1 MIVQHSSINLN
12 HQSNQF
18 QYLNQTSQ
26 LQGSSKAAL
35 LSSAGVGSIALS
47 TQYQFDA
54 KHQYKSSLEAR
65 SEVQHQG
72 SVVAAHHMAQTSA
85 KLSAIQLN
93 AFSAQIA
100 IKRAFPS
107 DSTTSVQV
115 SGLAEFQFK
124 QQIQYRQA
132 SHNLM
137 IASGQVS
144 LADGRKIDFN
154 LHLQHQQHTEINALS
169 ELSLQQ
175 AVMHDPLVINF
186 GDQPVA
192 LRNTTFE
199 FDLLANG
206 QTQTF
211 AALGQGAGYLTF
223 DAKGD
228 GMVTDGSELFGTRTG
243 DAYAELALFDE
254 DRNGWID
261 QNDAIF
267 SQLRIWLDQTD
278 PYSTI
283 SLAEAGVGAIYLGSV
298 PFEYALRDG
307 EAALQG
313 QAKAASLVL
322 MKDGSVKTSQ
332 AIDLLPL
339 INSDN
344 WQAFEDSPTFKSLQ
358 RMASSLNSWIEK
370 TNQLTEALSKL
381 NNPISSSVSQAFEL
395 RAQDNWFEE
404 LNRKIQQMV
413 AERRA
418 FLEGVFGKPQS
429 KKWGKA

>member
-26 LQGSSKAAL
+26 LQGSSKAAMG
-35 LSSAGVGSIALS
+35 SSAGLSSLALS

-54 KHQYKSSLEAR
+54 RHHHTSVLQSR
-65 SEVQHQG
+65 SEVQQQG
-72 SVVAAHHMAQTSA
+72 LVVAAHHMAQTSA

-93 AFSAQIA
+93 ASSAQIA
-100 IKRAFPS
+100 IKQAFPS
-107 DSTTSVQV
+107 DSSQGVQV

-132 SHNLM
+132 SHNVM
-137 IASGQVS
+137 SASGQVS

-154 LHLQHQQHTEINALS
+154 LHLQHLQHTEINALS

-175 AVMHDPLVINF
+175 SVMHDPLVINF

-223 DAKGD
+223 DLNGD

-298 PFEYALRDG
+298 PFEYALRDDK
-307 EAALQG
+307 AALQG
-313 QAKAASLVL
+313 QSKAASIVL
-322 MKDGSVKTSQ
+322 MEDGRIKTSQ
-332 AIDLLPL
+332 AIDLMPL
-339 INSDN
+339 ITSEN
-344 WQAFEDSPTFKSLQ
+344 WQFFENTPAFKSLQ
-358 RMASSLNSWIEK
+358 RMADSLNSWFE
-370 TNQLTEALSKL
+370 KL
-381 NNPISSSVSQAFEL
+381 NQIQTSMSFNSAETQLQTSTTSSQE
-395 RAQDNWFEE
+395 NWFET
-404 LNRKIQQMV
+404 LQKKIQQMV
-413 AERRA
+413 NERKA
-418 FLEGVFGKPQS
+418 LLEGVLGKRTS
-429 KKWGKA
+429 REWGRA